1 MWRIWVSYQILSNVL
16 LLVKLHEEETLQ
28 ELGYL
33 NGDVLE
39 PYKVSWCPYVNE
51 MAVDWFSVVIWFGTL
66 SSLSVRMQIRG
77 LVHPLF
83 VA

>member
-16 LLVKLHEEETLQ
+16 LLVKLQEEEILQ

-39 PYKVSWCPYVNE
+39 PYKVSWCPYVE
-51 MAVDWFSVVIWFGTL
+51 
-66 SSLSVRMQIRG
+66 
-77 LVHPLF
+77 
-83 VA
+83 